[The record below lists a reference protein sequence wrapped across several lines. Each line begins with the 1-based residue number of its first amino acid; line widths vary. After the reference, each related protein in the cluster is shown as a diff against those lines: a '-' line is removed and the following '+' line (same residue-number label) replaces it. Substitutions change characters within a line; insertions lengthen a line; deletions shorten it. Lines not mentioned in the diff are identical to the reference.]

1 MDGCG
6 CWRDKAYVSH
16 CTSIAESETTFGSG
30 YLSERVPVHLRTIRA
45 TNRFSPT
52 SRSSRKGTGPVG
64 PQRSV
69 VAWTA
74 SAERKLALMDA
85 MSELDASNRNCRIG
99 EGFEA
104 FH

>member
-1 MDGCG
+1 
-6 CWRDKAYVSH
+6 
-16 CTSIAESETTFGSG
+16 
-30 YLSERVPVHLRTIRA
+30 
-45 TNRFSPT
+45 
-52 SRSSRKGTGPVG
+52 
-64 PQRSV
+64 

-85 MSELDASNRNCRIG
+85 MSELDASNRNSRIG